1 METSV
6 AKRPRLEPQ
15 NAEEII
21 REQRRIIESQ
31 KTVIERQKMR
41 IIESQ
46 KTVIENQKI
55 VIENQEAEIEQ
66 LVQEQRK
73 NLELSATEIK
83 TKNVSVAKLPKEIW
97 LEIMSYLSTKDVLR
111 NVAQVS
117 KWFHK
122 LSKDPHVIRKIEVD
136 PSRFWPKDKE
146 EKYCDDFL
154 GVLKRSVKLRSLS
167 FGFSGDIEITIDKED
182 EIDEKI
188 DKSGEKFLEA
198 LPFMNH
204 PFLQEV
210 CLKGD
215 GKVCHSL
222 APKFLEPMNENLLRY
237 LEKCPELKV
246 LKFEFKPQVHE
257 DRNIDYPLLSEEFEE
272 SIRSLK
278 LKNLQEFHLIGV
290 DLEESNLDPRGE
302 LIIFLEEIAE
312 NLPKLKRLCF
322 TCQDIRCVED
332 LKNNKRFG
340 ALVSGKNI
348 MLEFSSV
355 FRNAGPCNCAQSW
368 DHPIKKMLGFG
379 PKNLRNSFRNF
390 EKYLPLVERNSTMSM

>member
-73 NLELSATEIK
+73 NLELSATETK
-83 TKNVSVAKLPKEIW
+83 TKNVSVEKLPNEIW

-122 LSKDPHVIRKIEVD
+122 LSKDPHVIRKIEFD
-136 PSRFWPKDKE
+136 PSKFLPEDKE

-154 GVLKRSVKLRSLS
+154 EVLKRSVKLRSLS
-167 FGFSGDIEITIDKED
+167 FRFSGDIETTIDEDD

-188 DKSGEKFLEA
+188 DKSGDKFLEA

-210 CLKGD
+210 CLTLT
-215 GKVCHSL
+215 L
-222 APKFLEPMNENLLRY
+222 APKISAPINENLGRY
-237 LEKCPELKV
+237 LEECPELKV
-246 LKFEFKPQVHE
+246 LKFEFKPKVNE
-257 DRNIDYPLLSEEFEE
+257 DLLSDEFKE
-272 SIRSLK
+272 SISSLK
-278 LKNLQEFHLIGV
+278 LKNLQEFHWIGV
-290 DLEESNLDPRGE
+290 DFQDSSGL
-302 LIIFLEEIAE
+302 E

-322 TCQDIRCVED
+322 ICKDD
-332 LKNNKRFG
+332 F
-340 ALVSGKNI
+340 
-348 MLEFSSV
+348 
-355 FRNAGPCNCAQSW
+355 
-368 DHPIKKMLGFG
+368 
-379 PKNLRNSFRNF
+379 
-390 EKYLPLVERNSTMSM
+390 

>member
-73 NLELSATEIK
+73 NLELSATETK
-83 TKNVSVAKLPKEIW
+83 TKNVSVKKLPNEIW

-154 GVLKRSVKLRSLS
+154 EVLKRSVKLRSLS
-167 FGFSGDIEITIDKED
+167 FRFSGDIETTIDEDD

-188 DKSGEKFLEA
+188 DKSGDKFLEA

-210 CLKGD
+210 CLTLT
-215 GKVCHSL
+215 L
-222 APKFLEPMNENLLRY
+222 APKISAPINENLGRY
-237 LEKCPELKV
+237 LEECPELKV
-246 LKFEFKPQVHE
+246 LKFEFKPKVNE
-257 DRNIDYPLLSEEFEE
+257 DLLSDEFKE
-272 SIRSLK
+272 SISSLK
-278 LKNLQEFHLIGV
+278 LKNLQEFHWIGV
-290 DLEESNLDPRGE
+290 DFQDSSGL
-302 LIIFLEEIAE
+302 E

-322 TCQDIRCVED
+322 ICKDDI
-332 LKNNKRFG
+332 
-340 ALVSGKNI
+340 
-348 MLEFSSV
+348 
-355 FRNAGPCNCAQSW
+355 
-368 DHPIKKMLGFG
+368 
-379 PKNLRNSFRNF
+379 
-390 EKYLPLVERNSTMSM
+390 

>member
-73 NLELSATEIK
+73 NLELSATETK
-83 TKNVSVAKLPKEIW
+83 TKNVLVPELPNEIW
-97 LEIMSYLSTKDVLR
+97 LEIMSYLSTKEVLR

-122 LSKDPHVIRKIEVD
+122 LSKDPHVIRKIEFD
-136 PSRFWPKDKE
+136 PSKFLPEDKE

-154 GVLKRSVKLRSLS
+154 EVLKRSVKLRSLS
-167 FGFSGDIEITIDKED
+167 FRFSGDIETTIDEDD

-188 DKSGEKFLEA
+188 DKSGDKFLEA

-210 CLKGD
+210 CLTLT
-215 GKVCHSL
+215 L
-222 APKFLEPMNENLLRY
+222 APKISAPINENLGRY
-237 LEKCPELKV
+237 LEECPELKV
-246 LKFEFKPQVHE
+246 LKFEFKPKVNE
-257 DRNIDYPLLSEEFEE
+257 DLLSDEFKE
-272 SIRSLK
+272 SISSLK
-278 LKNLQEFHLIGV
+278 LKNLQEFHWIGV
-290 DLEESNLDPRGE
+290 DFQDSSGL
-302 LIIFLEEIAE
+302 E

-322 TCQDIRCVED
+322 ICKDD
-332 LKNNKRFG
+332 F
-340 ALVSGKNI
+340 
-348 MLEFSSV
+348 
-355 FRNAGPCNCAQSW
+355 
-368 DHPIKKMLGFG
+368 
-379 PKNLRNSFRNF
+379 
-390 EKYLPLVERNSTMSM
+390 

>member
-73 NLELSATEIK
+73 NLELSATETK
-83 TKNVSVAKLPKEIW
+83 TKNVSVKKLPNEIW

-122 LSKDPHVIRKIEVD
+122 LSKDPHVIRKIEFD
-136 PSRFWPKDKE
+136 PSKFLPEDKE

-154 GVLKRSVKLRSLS
+154 EVLKRSVKLRSLS
-167 FGFSGDIEITIDKED
+167 FRFSGDIETTIDEDD

-188 DKSGEKFLEA
+188 DKSGDKFLEA

-210 CLKGD
+210 CLTLT
-215 GKVCHSL
+215 L
-222 APKFLEPMNENLLRY
+222 APKISAPINENLGRY
-237 LEKCPELKV
+237 LEECPELKV
-246 LKFEFKPQVHE
+246 LKFEFKPKVNE
-257 DRNIDYPLLSEEFEE
+257 DLLSDEFKE
-272 SIRSLK
+272 SISSLK
-278 LKNLQEFHLIGV
+278 LKNLQEFHWIGV
-290 DLEESNLDPRGE
+290 DFQDSSGL
-302 LIIFLEEIAE
+302 E

-322 TCQDIRCVED
+322 ICQDD
-332 LKNNKRFG
+332 F
-340 ALVSGKNI
+340 
-348 MLEFSSV
+348 
-355 FRNAGPCNCAQSW
+355 
-368 DHPIKKMLGFG
+368 
-379 PKNLRNSFRNF
+379 
-390 EKYLPLVERNSTMSM
+390 

>member
-73 NLELSATEIK
+73 NLELFATETK
-83 TKNVSVAKLPKEIW
+83 TKNVSVPKLPNEIW

-122 LSKDPHVIRKIEVD
+122 LSKDPHVIRKIEFD
-136 PSRFWPKDKE
+136 PSKFLPEDKE

-154 GVLKRSVKLRSLS
+154 EVLKRSVKLRSLS
-167 FGFSGDIEITIDKED
+167 FGFSGDIETTID

-188 DKSGEKFLEA
+188 VKSGEKILEA

-210 CLKGD
+210 CLTLT
-215 GKVCHSL
+215 L
-222 APKFLEPMNENLLRY
+222 APKISAPINENLGRY
-237 LEKCPELKV
+237 LEECPELKV
-246 LKFEFKPQVHE
+246 LKFEFKP
-257 DRNIDYPLLSEEFEE
+257 
-272 SIRSLK
+272 
-278 LKNLQEFHLIGV
+278 
-290 DLEESNLDPRGE
+290 
-302 LIIFLEEIAE
+302 
-312 NLPKLKRLCF
+312 
-322 TCQDIRCVED
+322 
-332 LKNNKRFG
+332 
-340 ALVSGKNI
+340 
-348 MLEFSSV
+348 
-355 FRNAGPCNCAQSW
+355 
-368 DHPIKKMLGFG
+368 
-379 PKNLRNSFRNF
+379 
-390 EKYLPLVERNSTMSM
+390 

>member
-73 NLELSATEIK
+73 NLELSATETK
-83 TKNVSVAKLPKEIW
+83 TKNVSVKKLPNEIW

-122 LSKDPHVIRKIEVD
+122 LSKDPHVIRKIEFD
-136 PSRFWPKDKE
+136 PSKFLPEDKE

-154 GVLKRSVKLRSLS
+154 EVLKRSVKLRSLS
-167 FGFSGDIEITIDKED
+167 FGFSGDIETTIDEDD

-188 DKSGEKFLEA
+188 DKSGDKFLEA

-210 CLKGD
+210 CLTLT
-215 GKVCHSL
+215 L
-222 APKFLEPMNENLLRY
+222 APKISAPINENLGRY
-237 LEKCPELKV
+237 LEECPELKV
-246 LKFEFKPQVHE
+246 LKFEFKPKVNE
-257 DRNIDYPLLSEEFEE
+257 DLLSDEFKE
-272 SIRSLK
+272 SISSLK
-278 LKNLQEFHLIGV
+278 LKNLQEFHWIGV
-290 DLEESNLDPRGE
+290 DFQDSSGLVKM
-302 LIIFLEEIAE
+302 
-312 NLPKLKRLCF
+312 PKLKRLCF
-322 TCQDIRCVED
+322 ICQDD
-332 LKNNKRFG
+332 F
-340 ALVSGKNI
+340 
-348 MLEFSSV
+348 
-355 FRNAGPCNCAQSW
+355 
-368 DHPIKKMLGFG
+368 
-379 PKNLRNSFRNF
+379 
-390 EKYLPLVERNSTMSM
+390 

>member
-21 REQRRIIESQ
+21 REQRR
-31 KTVIERQKMR
+31 V
-41 IIESQ
+41 IESQ

-55 VIENQEAEIEQ
+55 VIENQEAQIEQ

-73 NLELSATEIK
+73 NLELSAMETK
-83 TKNVSVAKLPKEIW
+83 TKNVLVPELPNEIW

-136 PSRFWPKDKE
+136 PSRFWPKHKE

-215 GKVCHSL
+215 GKRAYNL
-222 APKFLEPMNENLLRY
+222 AARFLEPMNENLLKY

-246 LKFEFKPQVHE
+246 LTFEFKPHVNE
-257 DRNIDYPLLSEEFEE
+257 DRFIDYPSLSEEFEE

-278 LKNLQEFHLIGV
+278 LKNLQEFYLIGV
-290 DLEESNLDPRGE
+290 DLDDSSLDIHGEE
-302 LIIFLEEIAE
+302 IIFLEKIAE
-312 NLPKLKRLCF
+312 NLPKLKRLSF

-332 LKNNKRFG
+332 LKNNKRLG

-355 FRNAGPCNCAQSW
+355 FRNAGPCDCVQSW

-379 PKNLRNSFRNF
+379 PKKLRNSFRNF
-390 EKYLPLVERNSTMSM
+390 EKYLPPVSITQNL

>member
-73 NLELSATEIK
+73 NLELSATETK
-83 TKNVSVAKLPKEIW
+83 TKNVSVKKLPNEIW

-122 LSKDPHVIRKIEVD
+122 LSKYLLVIRKIEFD
-136 PSRFWPKDKE
+136 PSKFLPEDKE

-154 GVLKRSVKLRSLS
+154 EVLKRSVKLRSLS
-167 FGFSGDIEITIDKED
+167 FCFSGDIETTIDEDD

-188 DKSGEKFLEA
+188 DKSGDKFLEA

-210 CLKGD
+210 CLTLT
-215 GKVCHSL
+215 L
-222 APKFLEPMNENLLRY
+222 APKISAPINENLGRY
-237 LEKCPELKV
+237 LEECPELKV
-246 LKFEFKPQVHE
+246 LKFEFKPKVNE
-257 DRNIDYPLLSEEFEE
+257 DLLSDEFKE
-272 SIRSLK
+272 SISSLK
-278 LKNLQEFHLIGV
+278 LKNLQEFHWIGV
-290 DLEESNLDPRGE
+290 DFQDSSGL
-302 LIIFLEEIAE
+302 E

-322 TCQDIRCVED
+322 ICKDD
-332 LKNNKRFG
+332 F
-340 ALVSGKNI
+340 
-348 MLEFSSV
+348 
-355 FRNAGPCNCAQSW
+355 
-368 DHPIKKMLGFG
+368 
-379 PKNLRNSFRNF
+379 
-390 EKYLPLVERNSTMSM
+390 

>member
-73 NLELSATEIK
+73 NLELFATETK

-122 LSKDPHVIRKIEVD
+122 LSKDPHVIRKIEFD
-136 PSRFWPKDKE
+136 PSKFLPEDKE

-154 GVLKRSVKLRSLS
+154 EVLKRSVKLRSLS
-167 FGFSGDIEITIDKED
+167 FRFSGDIETTIDEDD

-188 DKSGEKFLEA
+188 DKSGDKFLEA

-210 CLKGD
+210 CLTLT
-215 GKVCHSL
+215 L
-222 APKFLEPMNENLLRY
+222 APKISAPINENLGRY
-237 LEKCPELKV
+237 LEECPELKV
-246 LKFEFKPQVHE
+246 LKFEFKPKVNE
-257 DRNIDYPLLSEEFEE
+257 DLLSDEFKE
-272 SIRSLK
+272 SISSLK
-278 LKNLQEFHLIGV
+278 LKNLQEFHWIGV
-290 DLEESNLDPRGE
+290 DFQDSSGL
-302 LIIFLEEIAE
+302 E

-322 TCQDIRCVED
+322 ICKDD
-332 LKNNKRFG
+332 F
-340 ALVSGKNI
+340 
-348 MLEFSSV
+348 
-355 FRNAGPCNCAQSW
+355 
-368 DHPIKKMLGFG
+368 
-379 PKNLRNSFRNF
+379 
-390 EKYLPLVERNSTMSM
+390 

>member
-1 METSV
+1 METYV

-73 NLELSATEIK
+73 NLELSATETK
-83 TKNVSVAKLPKEIW
+83 TKNVLVKKLPNEIW

-122 LSKDPHVIRKIEVD
+122 LSKDPHVIRKIEFD
-136 PSRFWPKDKE
+136 PSKFLPEDKE

-154 GVLKRSVKLRSLS
+154 EVLKRSVKLRSLS
-167 FGFSGDIEITIDKED
+167 FRFSGDIETTIDEDD

-188 DKSGEKFLEA
+188 DKSGDKFLEA

-210 CLKGD
+210 CLTLT
-215 GKVCHSL
+215 L
-222 APKFLEPMNENLLRY
+222 APKISAPINENLGRY
-237 LEKCPELKV
+237 LEECPELKV
-246 LKFEFKPQVHE
+246 LKFEFKPKVNE
-257 DRNIDYPLLSEEFEE
+257 DLLSDEFKE
-272 SIRSLK
+272 SISSLK
-278 LKNLQEFHLIGV
+278 LKNLQEFHWIGV
-290 DLEESNLDPRGE
+290 DFQDSSGL
-302 LIIFLEEIAE
+302 E

-322 TCQDIRCVED
+322 ICKDD
-332 LKNNKRFG
+332 F
-340 ALVSGKNI
+340 
-348 MLEFSSV
+348 
-355 FRNAGPCNCAQSW
+355 
-368 DHPIKKMLGFG
+368 
-379 PKNLRNSFRNF
+379 
-390 EKYLPLVERNSTMSM
+390 

>member
-83 TKNVSVAKLPKEIW
+83 TKNVSVAKLPNEIW

-122 LSKDPHVIRKIEVD
+122 LSKDPHVIRKIEFD
-136 PSRFWPKDKE
+136 PSKFLPEDKE

-154 GVLKRSVKLRSLS
+154 EVLKRSVKLRSLS
-167 FGFSGDIEITIDKED
+167 FRFSGDIETTIDEDD

-188 DKSGEKFLEA
+188 DKSGDKFLEA

-210 CLKGD
+210 CLTLT
-215 GKVCHSL
+215 L
-222 APKFLEPMNENLLRY
+222 APKISAPINENLGRY
-237 LEKCPELKV
+237 LEECPELKV
-246 LKFEFKPQVHE
+246 LKFEFKPKVNE
-257 DRNIDYPLLSEEFEE
+257 DLLSDEFKE
-272 SIRSLK
+272 SISSLK
-278 LKNLQEFHLIGV
+278 LKNLQEFHWIGV
-290 DLEESNLDPRGE
+290 DFQDSSGL
-302 LIIFLEEIAE
+302 E

-322 TCQDIRCVED
+322 ICKDD
-332 LKNNKRFG
+332 F
-340 ALVSGKNI
+340 
-348 MLEFSSV
+348 
-355 FRNAGPCNCAQSW
+355 
-368 DHPIKKMLGFG
+368 
-379 PKNLRNSFRNF
+379 
-390 EKYLPLVERNSTMSM
+390 

>member
-21 REQRRIIESQ
+21 REQRR
-31 KTVIERQKMR
+31 V
-41 IIESQ
+41 IESQ

-73 NLELSATEIK
+73 NLELSAMETK
-83 TKNVSVAKLPKEIW
+83 TKNVSVAKLPNEIW

-136 PSRFWPKDKE
+136 PSKFKE

-154 GVLKRSVKLRSLS
+154 EVLKRSVKLRSLS
-167 FGFSGDIEITIDKED
+167 FRFSGDIETTIDEDD

-188 DKSGEKFLEA
+188 DKSGDKFLEA

-210 CLKGD
+210 CLTLT
-215 GKVCHSL
+215 L
-222 APKFLEPMNENLLRY
+222 APKISAPINENLGRY
-237 LEKCPELKV
+237 LEECPELKV
-246 LKFEFKPQVHE
+246 LKFEFKPKVNE
-257 DRNIDYPLLSEEFEE
+257 DLLSDEFKE
-272 SIRSLK
+272 SISSLK
-278 LKNLQEFHLIGV
+278 LKNLQEFHWIGV
-290 DLEESNLDPRGE
+290 DFQDSSGL
-302 LIIFLEEIAE
+302 E

-322 TCQDIRCVED
+322 ICKDD
-332 LKNNKRFG
+332 F
-340 ALVSGKNI
+340 
-348 MLEFSSV
+348 
-355 FRNAGPCNCAQSW
+355 
-368 DHPIKKMLGFG
+368 
-379 PKNLRNSFRNF
+379 
-390 EKYLPLVERNSTMSM
+390 

>member
-6 AKRPRLEPQ
+6 TKRPRLEPQ

-21 REQRRIIESQ
+21 REQ
-31 KTVIERQKMR
+31 MH

-55 VIENQEAEIEQ
+55 VIENQEAQIEQ

-73 NLELSATEIK
+73 NLELSAMETK
-83 TKNVSVAKLPKEIW
+83 TKTVSVPELPNEIW

-117 KWFHK
+117 KWFYK

-136 PSRFWPKDKE
+136 PSKFWPQDKE

-154 GVLKRSVKLRSLS
+154 EVLKRSVKLRSLS
-167 FGFSGDIEITIDKED
+167 FGFSGDIETTIDEDD

-188 DKSGEKFLEA
+188 DRSGEKFLEA
-198 LPFMNH
+198 LSFMNH

-215 GKVCHSL
+215 GKMSHTL
-222 APKFLEPMNENLLRY
+222 AAKFLEPMNENLLRY

-257 DRNIDYPLLSEEFEE
+257 DRDIDYPLLSGEFEE

-278 LKNLQEFHLIGV
+278 LKNLQEFHLTGV
-290 DLEESNLDPRGE
+290 DLQESRLNIRGE
-302 LIIFLEEIAE
+302 EIIFLEEIAE

-322 TCQDIRCVED
+322 TCQDIGYVD
-332 LKNNKRFG
+332 TLKNYKRFG
-340 ALVSGKNI
+340 AFVSGKNI

-355 FRNAGPCNCAQSW
+355 FRNVGPCSCTQSW
-368 DHPIKKMLGFG
+368 DHPIKIRLDFG
-379 PKNLRNSFRNF
+379 PKNLRREIFTPESAVSITQN
-390 EKYLPLVERNSTMSM
+390 L

>member
-73 NLELSATEIK
+73 NLELSATETK
-83 TKNVSVAKLPKEIW
+83 TKNVSVKKLPNEIW

-122 LSKDPHVIRKIEVD
+122 LSKDPHVIRKIEFD
-136 PSRFWPKDKE
+136 PSKFLPEDKE

-154 GVLKRSVKLRSLS
+154 EVLKRSVKLRSLS
-167 FGFSGDIEITIDKED
+167 FRFSGDIETTIDEDD

-188 DKSGEKFLEA
+188 DKSGDKFLEA

-210 CLKGD
+210 CLTLT
-215 GKVCHSL
+215 L
-222 APKFLEPMNENLLRY
+222 APKISAPINENLGRY
-237 LEKCPELKV
+237 LEECPELKV
-246 LKFEFKPQVHE
+246 LKFEFKPKVNE
-257 DRNIDYPLLSEEFEE
+257 DLLSDEFKE
-272 SIRSLK
+272 SISSLK
-278 LKNLQEFHLIGV
+278 LKNLQEFHWIGV
-290 DLEESNLDPRGE
+290 DFQDSSGL
-302 LIIFLEEIAE
+302 E

-322 TCQDIRCVED
+322 ICKDD
-332 LKNNKRFG
+332 F
-340 ALVSGKNI
+340 
-348 MLEFSSV
+348 
-355 FRNAGPCNCAQSW
+355 
-368 DHPIKKMLGFG
+368 
-379 PKNLRNSFRNF
+379 
-390 EKYLPLVERNSTMSM
+390 

>member
-73 NLELSATEIK
+73 NLELSATETK
-83 TKNVSVAKLPKEIW
+83 TKNVSVKKLPNEIW

-122 LSKDPHVIRKIEVD
+122 LSKYLLVIRKIEVD
-136 PSRFWPKDKE
+136 PSRFWPEDKE

-154 GVLKRSVKLRSLS
+154 EVLKRSVKLRSLS
-167 FGFSGDIEITIDKED
+167 FGFSGDIETTIDEDD

-188 DKSGEKFLEA
+188 DKSGDKFLEA

-210 CLKGD
+210 CLTLT
-215 GKVCHSL
+215 L
-222 APKFLEPMNENLLRY
+222 APKISAPINENLGRY
-237 LEKCPELKV
+237 LEECPELKV
-246 LKFEFKPQVHE
+246 LKFEFKPKVNE
-257 DRNIDYPLLSEEFEE
+257 DLLSDEFKE
-272 SIRSLK
+272 SISSLK
-278 LKNLQEFHLIGV
+278 LKNLQEFHWIGV
-290 DLEESNLDPRGE
+290 DFQDSSGL
-302 LIIFLEEIAE
+302 E

-322 TCQDIRCVED
+322 ICKDD
-332 LKNNKRFG
+332 F
-340 ALVSGKNI
+340 
-348 MLEFSSV
+348 
-355 FRNAGPCNCAQSW
+355 
-368 DHPIKKMLGFG
+368 
-379 PKNLRNSFRNF
+379 
-390 EKYLPLVERNSTMSM
+390 

>member
-55 VIENQEAEIEQ
+55 VIENQEAEIEH

-73 NLELSATEIK
+73 NLELSATETK
-83 TKNVSVAKLPKEIW
+83 TKNVSVKKLPNEIW

-122 LSKDPHVIRKIEVD
+122 LSKDPHVIRKIEFD
-136 PSRFWPKDKE
+136 PSKFLPEDKE

-154 GVLKRSVKLRSLS
+154 EVLKRSVKLRSLS
-167 FGFSGDIEITIDKED
+167 FRFSGDIETTIDEDD

-188 DKSGEKFLEA
+188 DKSGDKFLEA

-210 CLKGD
+210 CLTLT
-215 GKVCHSL
+215 L
-222 APKFLEPMNENLLRY
+222 APKISAPINENLGRY
-237 LEKCPELKV
+237 LEECPELKV
-246 LKFEFKPQVHE
+246 LKFEFKPKVNE
-257 DRNIDYPLLSEEFEE
+257 DLLSDEFKE
-272 SIRSLK
+272 SISSLK
-278 LKNLQEFHLIGV
+278 LKNLQEFHWIGV
-290 DLEESNLDPRGE
+290 DFQDSSGL
-302 LIIFLEEIAE
+302 E

-322 TCQDIRCVED
+322 ICQDD
-332 LKNNKRFG
+332 F
-340 ALVSGKNI
+340 
-348 MLEFSSV
+348 
-355 FRNAGPCNCAQSW
+355 
-368 DHPIKKMLGFG
+368 
-379 PKNLRNSFRNF
+379 
-390 EKYLPLVERNSTMSM
+390 

>member
-122 LSKDPHVIRKIEVD
+122 LSKDPHVIRKIEFD
-136 PSRFWPKDKE
+136 PSKFLPEDKE

-154 GVLKRSVKLRSLS
+154 EVLKRSVKLRSLS
-167 FGFSGDIEITIDKED
+167 FRFSGDIETTIDEDD

-188 DKSGEKFLEA
+188 DKSGDKFLEA

-210 CLKGD
+210 CLTLT
-215 GKVCHSL
+215 L
-222 APKFLEPMNENLLRY
+222 APKISAPINENLGRY
-237 LEKCPELKV
+237 LEECPELKV
-246 LKFEFKPQVHE
+246 LKFEFKPKVNE
-257 DRNIDYPLLSEEFEE
+257 DLLSDEFKE
-272 SIRSLK
+272 SISSLK
-278 LKNLQEFHLIGV
+278 LKNLQEFHWIGV
-290 DLEESNLDPRGE
+290 DFQDSSGL
-302 LIIFLEEIAE
+302 E

-322 TCQDIRCVED
+322 ICKDD
-332 LKNNKRFG
+332 F
-340 ALVSGKNI
+340 
-348 MLEFSSV
+348 
-355 FRNAGPCNCAQSW
+355 
-368 DHPIKKMLGFG
+368 
-379 PKNLRNSFRNF
+379 
-390 EKYLPLVERNSTMSM
+390 

>member
-21 REQRRIIESQ
+21 REQR
-31 KTVIERQKMR
+31 R

-73 NLELSATEIK
+73 NLELSATETK
-83 TKNVSVAKLPKEIW
+83 TKNVSVKKLPNEIW

-122 LSKDPHVIRKIEVD
+122 LSKDPHVIRKIEFD
-136 PSRFWPKDKE
+136 PSKFLPEDKE

-154 GVLKRSVKLRSLS
+154 EVLKRSVKLRSLS
-167 FGFSGDIEITIDKED
+167 FRFSGDIETTIDEDD

-188 DKSGEKFLEA
+188 DKSGDKFLEA

-210 CLKGD
+210 CLTLT
-215 GKVCHSL
+215 L
-222 APKFLEPMNENLLRY
+222 APKISAPINENLGRY
-237 LEKCPELKV
+237 LEECPELKV
-246 LKFEFKPQVHE
+246 LKFEFKPKVNE
-257 DRNIDYPLLSEEFEE
+257 DLLSDEFKE
-272 SIRSLK
+272 SISSLK
-278 LKNLQEFHLIGV
+278 LKNLQEFHWIGV
-290 DLEESNLDPRGE
+290 DFQDSSGL
-302 LIIFLEEIAE
+302 E

-322 TCQDIRCVED
+322 ICKDDI
-332 LKNNKRFG
+332 
-340 ALVSGKNI
+340 
-348 MLEFSSV
+348 
-355 FRNAGPCNCAQSW
+355 
-368 DHPIKKMLGFG
+368 
-379 PKNLRNSFRNF
+379 
-390 EKYLPLVERNSTMSM
+390 

>member
-21 REQRRIIESQ
+21 REQRR
-31 KTVIERQKMR
+31 V
-41 IIESQ
+41 IESQ

-73 NLELSATEIK
+73 NLELSATETK
-83 TKNVSVAKLPKEIW
+83 TKNVSVKKLPNEIW

-136 PSRFWPKDKE
+136 PSKFWPEDKE

-154 GVLKRSVKLRSLS
+154 EVLKRSVKLRSLS
-167 FGFSGDIEITIDKED
+167 FGFSGDIETTIDEDD

-188 DKSGEKFLEA
+188 DKSGDKFLEA

-215 GKVCHSL
+215 GKMCHTL

-257 DRNIDYPLLSEEFEE
+257 DRDIDYPLLSGEFEE

-278 LKNLQEFHLIGV
+278 LKNLQEIHWIGV
-290 DLEESNLDPRGE
+290 DLQDSSGLQ
-302 LIIFLEEIAE
+302 E

-322 TCQDIRCVED
+322 ICKDD
-332 LKNNKRFG
+332 F
-340 ALVSGKNI
+340 
-348 MLEFSSV
+348 
-355 FRNAGPCNCAQSW
+355 
-368 DHPIKKMLGFG
+368 
-379 PKNLRNSFRNF
+379 
-390 EKYLPLVERNSTMSM
+390 

>member
-122 LSKDPHVIRKIEVD
+122 LSKDPHVIRKIEFD
-136 PSRFWPKDKE
+136 PSKFLPEDKE

-154 GVLKRSVKLRSLS
+154 EVLKRSVKLRSLS
-167 FGFSGDIEITIDKED
+167 FRFSGDIETTID

-188 DKSGEKFLEA
+188 VKSGEKILEA

-210 CLKGD
+210 CLTLT
-215 GKVCHSL
+215 L
-222 APKFLEPMNENLLRY
+222 APKIVAPVNENLRRY
-237 LEKCPELKV
+237 LEECPELRV
-246 LKFEFKPQVHE
+246 LKFEFKP
-257 DRNIDYPLLSEEFEE
+257 
-272 SIRSLK
+272 
-278 LKNLQEFHLIGV
+278 
-290 DLEESNLDPRGE
+290 
-302 LIIFLEEIAE
+302 
-312 NLPKLKRLCF
+312 
-322 TCQDIRCVED
+322 
-332 LKNNKRFG
+332 
-340 ALVSGKNI
+340 
-348 MLEFSSV
+348 
-355 FRNAGPCNCAQSW
+355 
-368 DHPIKKMLGFG
+368 
-379 PKNLRNSFRNF
+379 
-390 EKYLPLVERNSTMSM
+390 

>member
-73 NLELSATEIK
+73 NLELSATETK
-83 TKNVSVAKLPKEIW
+83 TKNVSVPELPNEIW

-122 LSKDPHVIRKIEVD
+122 LSKDPHVIRKIEFD
-136 PSRFWPKDKE
+136 PSKFLPEDKE

-154 GVLKRSVKLRSLS
+154 EVLKRSVKLRSLS
-167 FGFSGDIEITIDKED
+167 FRFSGDIETTIDEDDDD

-188 DKSGEKFLEA
+188 DKSGDKFLEA

-210 CLKGD
+210 CLTLTRRERHRKT
-215 GKVCHSL
+215 L
-222 APKFLEPMNENLLRY
+222 APKILAPINENLRRY
-237 LEKCPELKV
+237 LEECPELKV
-246 LKFEFKPQVHE
+246 LKFEFKPKVNENQ
-257 DRNIDYPLLSEEFEE
+257 LSSEEFEE
-272 SIRSLK
+272 SMRSLK
-278 LKNLQEFHLIGV
+278 LKNLQEIHWIGV
-290 DLEESNLDPRGE
+290 DLQDSSGLQ
-302 LIIFLEEIAE
+302 E

-322 TCQDIRCVED
+322 ICQDD
-332 LKNNKRFG
+332 F
-340 ALVSGKNI
+340 
-348 MLEFSSV
+348 
-355 FRNAGPCNCAQSW
+355 
-368 DHPIKKMLGFG
+368 
-379 PKNLRNSFRNF
+379 
-390 EKYLPLVERNSTMSM
+390 

>member
-73 NLELSATEIK
+73 NLELSATETK
-83 TKNVSVAKLPKEIW
+83 TKNVSVKKLPNEIW

-122 LSKDPHVIRKIEVD
+122 LSKDPHVIRKIEFD
-136 PSRFWPKDKE
+136 PSKFLPEDKE

-154 GVLKRSVKLRSLS
+154 EVLKRSVKLRSLS
-167 FGFSGDIEITIDKED
+167 FGFSGDIETTIDEDD

-188 DKSGEKFLEA
+188 DKSGDKFLEA

-210 CLKGD
+210 CLTLT
-215 GKVCHSL
+215 L
-222 APKFLEPMNENLLRY
+222 APKISAPINENLGRY
-237 LEKCPELKV
+237 LEECPELKV
-246 LKFEFKPQVHE
+246 LKFEFKPKVNE
-257 DRNIDYPLLSEEFEE
+257 DLLSDEFKE
-272 SIRSLK
+272 SISSLK
-278 LKNLQEFHLIGV
+278 LKNLQEFHWIGV
-290 DLEESNLDPRGE
+290 DFQDSSGL
-302 LIIFLEEIAE
+302 E

-322 TCQDIRCVED
+322 ICQDD
-332 LKNNKRFG
+332 F
-340 ALVSGKNI
+340 
-348 MLEFSSV
+348 
-355 FRNAGPCNCAQSW
+355 
-368 DHPIKKMLGFG
+368 
-379 PKNLRNSFRNF
+379 
-390 EKYLPLVERNSTMSM
+390 